1 MSRLPLLDESKDM
14 AFAAALADVE
24 KSRGKASNALRSM
37 GHAPEALKR
46 FAAVGDY
53 ARYHSTLTARE
64 REIVIVITGRGYAYA
79 MMHHVPLA
87 LQAGISQDEID
98 AMRTG
103 EVPATFTGMD
113 AALAQYAL
121 EFSTPASVSDSTF
134 ANLKTYASA
143 RQITDASF
151 TAAYY
156 VGFALM
162 LAAMAPEP
170 DSPQYVQAGLAWQ
183 LKADQPQA

>member
-1 MSRLPLLDESKDM
+1 MSRLPLLDESKDLE
-14 AFAAALADVE
+14 FADALADVE

-64 REIVIVITGRGYAYA
+64 REIVIVITGRGYEYA

-87 LQAGISQDEID
+87 LQAGISQDEVD
-98 AMRTG
+98 AMRRG
-103 EVPATFTGMD
+103 EVPTTFTGVD

-121 EFSTPASVSDSTF
+121 EFPTPASVSDATF
-134 ANLKTYASA
+134 ERLKEFMSP

-162 LAAMAPEP
+162 LAAMDPTPDTPE
-170 DSPQYVQAGLAWQ
+170 YVQAGLAWQ
-183 LKADQPQA
+183 LKADQP